1 MTVLKRTCKA
11 CGRTFKT
18 GALWFEHRKATN
30 ITANPCRDDAALRER
45 GMIRRGGVWQR
56 GAAFLAAHTG
66 SGKP

>member
-18 GALWFEHRKATN
+18 GALFWEHRVRGACMTDATLL
-30 ITANPCRDDAALRER
+30 AR

>member
-1 MTVLKRTCKA
+1 
-11 CGRTFKT
+11 
-18 GALWFEHRKATN
+18 
-30 ITANPCRDDAALRER
+30 LRAR